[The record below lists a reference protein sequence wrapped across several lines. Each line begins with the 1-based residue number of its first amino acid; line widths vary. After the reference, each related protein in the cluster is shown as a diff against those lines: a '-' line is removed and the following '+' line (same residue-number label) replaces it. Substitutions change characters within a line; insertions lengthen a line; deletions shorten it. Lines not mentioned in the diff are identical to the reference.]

1 MLKGL
6 SFLIVSI
13 GIIFSGSQAYA
24 RSPKPG
30 PSKGGLYEGYMSSG
44 GKWQKFITTKNISL
58 EAAYKNC
65 KINADNNPSK
75 GILCK
80 YNGFHIYGLAKQG
93 IYRININGRTYKISS
108 KLSKG
113 WAYNHCKSLSRH
125 RSLKVMCTLN
135 GKLLYTNQ

>member
-1 MLKGL
+1 MLKNFG
-6 SFLIVSI
+6 FLIVSI
-13 GIIFSGSQAYA
+13 GIIFSSSQAFA

-30 PSKGGLYEGYMSSG
+30 SSKGGLYEGYMSNG

-58 EAAYKNC
+58 EEAYKNC
-65 KINADNNPSK
+65 RINADNNPSK

-93 IYRININGRTYKISS
+93 IYRININGRTYKVA
-108 KLSKG
+108 KMSKG
-113 WAYNHCKSLSRH
+113 HAYNHCKSISKY